1 MANQRPFSNATRN
14 NLLVDVCLFLG
25 AAVASLSGIYFL
37 FLPVG
42 GYQGGRNPM
51 YGVSILFERHTWED
65 LHTWGGILMIIV
77 AVIHIAIHWSWII
90 GMTKRITND
99 LFGRGKRLNNRSRMN
114 AGINAVIGISFL
126 IAAISGIYLLFFPG
140 GAHGVP
146 DPGFIFQ
153 RNTWD
158 LIHTWA
164 GNLMIIAFVIHL
176 SIHWKWVTK
185 VSSKFIR
192 SVTSSKKEVIPSIV
206 GK

>member
-1 MANQRPFSNATRN
+1 MANQRPISNTTRN
-14 NLLVDVCLFLG
+14 NLLIDVCLFLG
-25 AAVASLSGIYFL
+25 AIIASLSGIYFL

-51 YGVSILFERHTWED
+51 YGVKILFERHTWED
-65 LHTWGGILMIIV
+65 IHTWGGILMIVI
-77 AVIHIAIHWSWII
+77 AVIHIAIHWAWVT
-90 GMTKRITND
+90 GMTKRIFND
-99 LFGRGKRLNNRSRMN
+99 LFRRGNHLNQRSRIN
-114 AGINAVIGISFL
+114 AGVNAAIGISFL
-126 IAAISGIYLLFFPG
+126 SAAISGIYLLFFPG

-164 GNLMIIAFVIHL
+164 GNLMIVAFVIHL
-176 SIHWKWVTK
+176 AIHWKWVTK
-185 VSSKFIR
+185 VTSKFIR
-192 SVTSSKKEVIPSIV
+192 YAVSSKKEVNSSIV